1 MGRGFSPGRGVRHA
15 IVALVKLLRKAV
27 ILSHRYLGIV
37 ASAFAVMWC
46 ATGITMMYVG
56 GMPRLTPDL
65 RLARLPTL
73 DLARVR
79 ITPED
84 AARRGLYDSPPTAT
98 LLTVLDR
105 PAYRFGQ
112 SDPITV
118 FADTGEFLDPI
129 APGQARQVASRF
141 AGEPEE
147 RVTFVETITTNDQW
161 TLGQVQPPLHKF
173 RIADAAGTEIYVSPA
188 TADVVQM
195 TTKRGRMLAWIS
207 TIPHWFYFTALRN
220 NQPVWY
226 RLVVWTSALV
236 CAVAVLGLLLAFTQ
250 FRRSRPFNL
259 SSSIPYRGGMRW
271 HYVTGAVFGLTTLT
285 FAFSGL
291 LSMEPF
297 AWTNAPDLRIPRDV
311 FTGGPLQLA
320 NFPAFDR
327 DKWNGLL
334 AGRVIKEVDLVRVQ
348 DRPYFVV
355 HSTEQ
360 AGPELK
366 RERLHQPYYI
376 TGRAEQ
382 QRTLVAADT
391 LEPHGAFSNES
402 LVRRLQAS
410 LTGVQV
416 TESQLLNDYDS
427 YYYSRNRQTP
437 LPVLRVKLDDPA
449 ATWVYIDPAMSRILS
464 QVHRYSRAERWLYNG
479 LHSLDFAFW
488 YNRRP
493 LWDVAMI
500 VLLLGGLTTSS
511 LGLFLGIR
519 RLRRA
524 AARALDATDAPATQ
538 RAESRI

>member
-1 MGRGFSPGRGVRHA
+1 
-15 IVALVKLLRKAV
+15 VKLLRRFL

-37 ASAFAVMWC
+37 GAALAVMWC

-65 RLARLPTL
+65 RLARLPAI
-73 DLARVR
+73 DLSRVQ
-79 ITPED
+79 ITAEE
-84 AARRGLYDSPPTAT
+84 AARRGLYDSPPSAT
-98 LLTVLDR
+98 LVTVLDR

-112 SDPITV
+112 QRDAITV

-129 APGQARQVASRF
+129 RPEQARSVASRF
-141 AGEPEE
+141 AGAPED
-147 RVTFVETITTNDQW
+147 RVTFVETITENDQW
-161 TLGQVQPPLHKF
+161 TLGQVAPPLHKF
-173 RIADAAGTEIYVSPA
+173 RVADDVGTELYVSPA

-195 TTKRGRMLAWIS
+195 TTRRGRMLAWIS

-236 CAVAVLGLLLAFTQ
+236 CAVAVLGLILAFTQ
-250 FRRSRPFNL
+250 FRRSRPFRL
-259 SSSIPYRGGMRW
+259 SSSIPYRGSMRW
-271 HYVTGAVFGLTTLT
+271 HYVTGALFGLTTLT

-320 NFPAFDR
+320 SFPAFDR
-327 DKWNGLL
+327 EKWSTLL
-334 AGRVIKEVDLVRVQ
+334 NGRVIKEVDLLRIQ
-348 DRPYFVV
+348 DHPYFVV

-360 AGPELK
+360 AGPDVK

-376 TGRAEQ
+376 IGRAEQ

-391 LEPHGAFSNES
+391 LQVQGPFSTES
-402 LVRRLQAS
+402 LVARLKAS
-410 LTGVQV
+410 LPDVTV
-416 TESQLLNDYDS
+416 TEAQLLTDYDS

-449 ATWVYIDPAMSRILS
+449 ATWVYVDPSMSRILS
-464 QVHRYSRAERWLYNG
+464 QIHRSSRVERWLYNG

-493 LWDVAMI
+493 LWDVVMI
-500 VLLLGGLTTSS
+500 VLLIGGLMTSS
-511 LGLFLGIR
+511 IGLFLGVR

-524 AARALDATDAPATQ
+524 AARAASPDP
-538 RAESRI
+538 SRILPQPTLSEGPR

>member
-1 MGRGFSPGRGVRHA
+1 M
-15 IVALVKLLRKAV
+15 
-27 ILSHRYLGIV
+27 
-37 ASAFAVMWC
+37 
-46 ATGITMMYVG
+46 
-56 GMPRLTPDL
+56 
-65 RLARLPTL
+65 
-73 DLARVR
+73 
-79 ITPED
+79 
-84 AARRGLYDSPPTAT
+84 
-98 LLTVLDR
+98 
-105 PAYRFGQ
+105 
-112 SDPITV
+112 
-118 FADTGEFLDPI
+118 ADE
-129 APGQARQVASRF
+129 
-141 AGEPEE
+141 
-147 RVTFVETITTNDQW
+147 
-161 TLGQVQPPLHKF
+161 
-173 RIADAAGTEIYVSPA
+173 AGTEIYVSPA

-195 TTKRGRMLAWIS
+195 TTTRGRMLAWVS

-236 CAVAVLGLLLAFTQ
+236 CAVAVLGLILAFTQ
-250 FRRSRPFNL
+250 FRRSRPFKL

-271 HYVTGAVFGLTTLT
+271 HYVTGALFGLTTLT

-297 AWTNAPDLRIPRDV
+297 AWTNAPDLQIPRDT

-320 NFPAFDR
+320 SFPTLDR

-334 AGRVIKEVDLVRVQ
+334 EGRAIKEVDLVRIQ

-360 AGPELK
+360 AGPEVK

-391 LEPHGAFSNES
+391 LQTHGAFSSES
-402 LVRRLQAS
+402 LVARLKAS
-410 LTGVQV
+410 LPDVQV
-416 TESQLLNDYDS
+416 TESQLLTDYDS

-449 ATWVYIDPAMSRILS
+449 ATWVYIDPSMSRILS
-464 QVHRYSRAERWLYNG
+464 QIHRSSRVERWLYNG

-493 LWDVAMI
+493 LWDVVMI
-500 VLLLGGLTTSS
+500 VLLVGGLMTSS
-511 LGLFLGIR
+511 LGLFLGVR

-524 AARALDATDAPATQ
+524 TTRATSPSTTPGLPNPALGQ
-538 RAESRI
+538 R